1 MLLDSESADQD
12 SESRQLARQA
22 TNTVRLFLTCDD
34 ELRGPQQGTFDLG
47 IGELADRLPCRLS
60 VLRRTKIGR
69 FYRAVSRQNVENIG
83 VGYAIERPILQNG
96 FDLLLLIGRATL
108 ECVDHGHSDLALA
121 QVACDRLT
129 ENALGGG
136 QVEYVVHYLECHS
149 QVAPVLR

>member
-1 MLLDSESADQD
+1 MLLDSESADHD

-34 ELRGPQQGTFDLG
+34 ELRSPQQGTFDLG
-47 IGELADRLPCRLS
+47 IGELADRVPCRLS
-60 VLRRTKIGR
+60 VLRRANIGR

-83 VGYAIERPILQNG
+83 VGYAIECSILQNG
-96 FDLLLLIGRATL
+96 LDLSLLIGSATL
-108 ECVDHGHSDLALA
+108 KRVDHGHSDLALA